1 MSDPLPRFELMRPTT
16 VDEFIACRA
25 RHPANRILAGGTDLI
40 VAMRRGLIEP
50 NALVDM
56 TGVEALRSLTWDDA
70 GLSIGAGVTL
80 AALADDGEV
89 RATYAAVAQA
99 AEAVAG
105 PAHREVATVGG
116 NLCQDTRCVYYNQSD
131 WWRKAVGY
139 CLKLKGDTCHV
150 APQGRRCRAA
160 FCSDLAP
167 ALMVHDAQVE
177 ILSPR
182 GRRRLVLTDLY
193 SNDSAAHL
201 RLAADEMVAFIHL
214 PPGPSR
220 STYAKARVRDSIDFP
235 LAGVAVALH
244 DEQADRACLRVA
256 VTGIDSRPVFIEGVE
271 DPVALPPDEALL
283 GRLDKLVQ
291 SQVSPLRTTT
301 TSSHYRRLAAAALA
315 RRLVRELTGEAGQ

>member
-1 MSDPLPRFELMRPTT
+1 MSEALPRFELMTPTT
-16 VDEFIACRA
+16 VDEIVACRA
-25 RHPANRILAGGTDLI
+25 RHPGSRILAGGTDLI

-50 NALVDM
+50 PGVVDV
-56 TGVEALRSLTWDDA
+56 TGVEELRALQWDKT

-80 AALADDGEV
+80 AALADDAKV

-105 PAHREVATVGG
+105 PAHREVATLGG
-116 NLCQDTRCVYYNQSD
+116 NLCQDTRCVYYNQSA
-131 WWRKAVGY
+131 WWRGAVGY
-139 CLKLKGDTCHV
+139 CLKFKGDTCHV

-182 GRRRLVLTDLY
+182 GRMRLLLTDLY
-193 SNDSAAHL
+193 SNDGAAHL
-201 RLAADEMVAFIHL
+201 KLAGDEMIAFIHL

-244 DEQADRACLRVA
+244 EEQADRACLRVA
-256 VTGIDSRPVFIEGVE
+256 VTGIDSRPVFIEGVDE
-271 DPVALPPDEALL
+271 PVTLPPDEALL
-283 GRLDKLVQ
+283 KRLDKLVQ
-291 SQVSPLRTTT
+291 SQVSPMRTTT

-315 RRLVRELTGEAGQ
+315 KRLVRELTGEAGQ